1 MIDKKVSIIR
11 KYIQIFLNEKTPFNI
26 LYEKYPEIR
35 EDLTS
40 ARELVDCSCRSKVVF
55 FLEEKI
61 KNAEDL
67 NLINEILLLP
77 EVQKVKEEL
86 DYEFEQEILAFEKKI
101 KKENNA
107 KKIYTVSRDENEWK
121 EFVEY
126 AKENIEFKSFSIIE
140 KENHLEV
147 RFI

>member
-86 DYEFEQEILAFEKKI
+86 DYEFEQEILAFKKKI

>member
-67 NLINEILLLP
+67 NLINEMLLLP

-101 KKENNA
+101 KKENNS

>member
-1 MIDKKVSIIR
+1 MIDKEVSIIR

-86 DYEFEQEILAFEKKI
+86 DYEFEQEILAFKKKI

-107 KKIYTVSRDENEWK
+107 KKIYTVSKDENEWK

>member
-1 MIDKKVSIIR
+1 M
-11 KYIQIFLNEKTPFNI
+11 
-26 LYEKYPEIR
+26 
-35 EDLTS
+35 TS

-86 DYEFEQEILAFEKKI
+86 DYEFEQEILAFKKKI

-107 KKIYTVSRDENEWK
+107 KKIYTVSKDENEWK

-147 RFI
+147 RFVYLSSFPRNIAWGCSAIYANISSIERISEMSKVRTR

>member
-1 MIDKKVSIIR
+1 MINREVSIVR
-11 KYIQIFLNEKTPFNI
+11 KYISIFLDEKTPFEI

-40 ARELVDCSCRSKVVF
+40 ARELVDCACRSRVVS
-55 FLEEKI
+55 FLEEKT

-67 NLINEILLLP
+67 NLINKILLLP
-77 EVQKVKEEL
+77 EIQKFKEEL
-86 DYEFEQEILAFEKKI
+86 DYEFEQKILAFENRI
-101 KKENNA
+101 RKENNA
-107 KKIYTVSRDENEWK
+107 KKIYTVSKDENEWK
-121 EFVEY
+121 EFIEY

-147 RFI
+147 RFL